1 MGTLTGSCSPTS
13 GMRSP
18 RVRRERSATPRMRSR
33 RTWGGEWFRKMV
45 RVTVTNG
52 RRAKVPL
59 LELTDVHIHYGGIEA
74 VKGISLRVEPSEI
87 VTMIGANGAGKTTTL
102 KTISGLKRPTTGSIV
117 FQGQRIDG
125 MPAHKIVGMGIG
137 HAPEGRRI
145 FGRMTVRENL
155 EMGLYAAADGKDD
168 RGVKRQQEQEALER
182 VYSLF
187 PILRERAGQRGG
199 TLSGGEQQML
209 AIGRALMT
217 RPEVLILDEPSMGL
231 APMLVEKIFEII
243 REISEQG
250 TTILLIEQN
259 AHMALNVAHRG
270 YVIESGNIV
279 LEDSCQALLGNDEV
293 RKAYL
298 GEE

>member
-1 MGTLTGSCSPTS
+1 MP
-13 GMRSP
+13 
-18 RVRRERSATPRMRSR
+18 V
-33 RTWGGEWFRKMV
+33 
-45 RVTVTNG
+45 
-52 RRAKVPL
+52 

-74 VKGISLRVEPSEI
+74 VKGISLSVEPSEI

-187 PILRERAGQRGG
+187 PILRERASQRGG

-217 RPEVLILDEPSMGL
+217 RPEVLMLDEPSMGL